1 MPALFGATGWL
12 VTGFVLLA
20 AEMFLPG
27 VYLLFLGIGAVAIG
41 VNLLFIPGLSIVSQL
56 IGFAVVSAAAT
67 LIGYRWYGSRPSTD
81 ASPLNTRT
89 DRLVGRR
96 AVLSEA
102 IVNGRG
108 RVQLDDGWWS
118 VEGPDMPAG
127 APVIILSAEGALLR
141 VEAER
146 DA

>member
-12 VTGFVLLA
+12 VTGFALLA

-146 DA
+146 AP

>member
-1 MPALFGATGWL
+1 M
-12 VTGFVLLA
+12 
-20 AEMFLPG
+20 
-27 VYLLFLGIGAVAIG
+27 
-41 VNLLFIPGLSIVSQL
+41 
-56 IGFAVVSAAAT
+56 
-67 LIGYRWYGSRPSTD
+67 LIGYRWYGSRPSSDIT
-81 ASPLNTRT
+81 PLNTRT
-89 DRLVGRR
+89 DRLIGRR

-127 APVIILSAEGALLR
+127 APVIILSADGALLR

-146 DA
+146 AA

>member
-1 MPALFGATGWL
+1 
-12 VTGFVLLA
+12 
-20 AEMFLPG
+20 MFLPG

-67 LIGYRWYGSRPSTD
+67 LIGYRWYGSRPGTD

>member
-1 MPALFGATGWL
+1 MFGATGWL
-12 VTGFVLLA
+12 VTGFALLA

-41 VNLLFIPGLSIVSQL
+41 VNLLFLPGLSVVSQL

-67 LIGYRWYGSRPSTD
+67 LIGYRWYGSRPSND
-81 ASPLNTRT
+81 KNPLNTRT
-89 DRLVGRR
+89 ARLIGRR

-108 RVQLDDGWWS
+108 RVQIDDGWWS

-127 APVIILSAEGALLR
+127 APVIILSANGSLLS

-146 DA
+146 DG